1 LRVAVLGSSGGMG
14 KLFANYFIKKGYNVL
29 GYDPRVK
36 RIKGLEIKDS
46 SLDAVREADLIVIAT
61 PLGTEV
67 DVLDEIK
74 NHLKK
79 GSYVV
84 EISSIK
90 QNLDMLKK
98 MVTDSTLLSIHPLFG
113 PKVASLK
120 NKRIVVIGSEKDASI
135 ASSFFPEANIVATDA
150 EEHDRL
156 MAMMLCLP
164 YALNAAYFS
173 FVLKRLDNRKM
184 ENFLTTTAER
194 QIKLAKR
201 VLSQNPSFFA
211 KVLMMNR
218 YSEDYIKGFS
228 DEVLSII
235 KMIDRNDYLSL
246 FDFARHLNRLSK
258 Q

>member
-1 LRVAVLGSSGGMG
+1 
-14 KLFANYFIKKGYNVL
+14 
-29 GYDPRVK
+29 
-36 RIKGLEIKDS
+36 
-46 SLDAVREADLIVIAT
+46 
-61 PLGTEV
+61 
-67 DVLDEIK
+67 
-74 NHLKK
+74 
-79 GSYVV
+79 
-84 EISSIK
+84 
-90 QNLDMLKK
+90 
-98 MVTDSTLLSIHPLFG
+98 
-113 PKVASLK
+113 
-120 NKRIVVIGSEKDASI
+120 
-135 ASSFFPEANIVATDA
+135 
-150 EEHDRL
+150 
-156 MAMMLCLP
+156 MMLCLP

-235 KMIDRNDYLSL
+235 KMIDRDDYLSL